1 VAGGHGRAIL
11 VSPFP
16 RVSRCLEV
24 HVAAVSPAVDP
35 EVLRSSRIDLAAA
48 LRAAALYG
56 YNEGIDNHFS
66 LAVAGRDDR
75 FLLNRHGPHWS
86 EIRAR
91 DILMLDLDGAIV
103 DGDGVAETTAFVI
116 HRGVHRARADARCV
130 MHTHMPYATAVSMT
144 AGGLETRISQNSMAF
159 HGRVA
164 HLSYGGLAEAEE
176 EGERIGAAI
185 RDGVKVVMMENHG
198 VLAIG
203 SSVADAWH
211 TLYFLERACE
221 QQVLAMSTGQELIR
235 VSEEIASHTAAQW
248 EEMSDHADL
257 TFSALKREID
267 RRNPGYAE

>member
-1 VAGGHGRAIL
+1 
-11 VSPFP
+11 VS
-16 RVSRCLEV
+16 
-24 HVAAVSPAVDP
+24 AVSPAVDP
-35 EVLRSSRIDLAAA
+35 EVLRSSRVDLAAA

-66 LAVAGRDDR
+66 LAVPGRDDR

-91 DILMLDLDGAIV
+91 DILMLDLDANVV
-103 DGDGVAETTAFVI
+103 DGEGVAETTAFVI

-130 MHTHMPYATAVSMT
+130 LHTHMPYATAVSMT
-144 AGGLETRISQNSMAF
+144 SGGFDTRISQSAMAF

-164 HLSYGGLAEAEE
+164 TLPYGGLAEAEE

-221 QQVLAMSTGQELIR
+221 AQVLAQSTGQELIR
-235 VSEEIASHTAAQW
+235 VAEEIAAQTAQQW
-248 EEMSDHADL
+248 EDMGDHADL
-257 TFSALKREID
+257 TFAAVKREVD